1 MNDDMAVNIWQD
13 GHVSES
19 NSHPGSEPAGPEVLR
34 RITSVET
41 VKALAD
47 PLRLRLL
54 SALMAT
60 PADEELPVRSVK
72 ELAAELSEPQT
83 KLYRH
88 VKQLEAAGLI
98 RVVATRVVS
107 GIVEQRY
114 QACQRDLVFGPELT
128 EDERRS
134 SGMEDMV
141 AAGLDV
147 YRARLFA
154 AARAGL
160 IDSSDSPGA
169 EQYRRQLL
177 TINETYVSPARAA
190 VIRGRMDEIAQDLER
205 YASEEADGER
215 VPVNILLGYFSP
227 AKREA

>member
-1 MNDDMAVNIWQD
+1 MNGDMAVNIWQD

-19 NSHPGSEPAGPEVLR
+19 NSHPGTEPAEPEVLR

-54 SALMAT
+54 SALMAA

-72 ELAAELSEPQT
+72 ELAAELAEPQT

-88 VKQLEAAGLI
+88 VKQLEAAQLI
-98 RVVATRVVS
+98 GVVATRVVS

-128 EDERRS
+128 EDERHS

-141 AAGLDV
+141 AAGLDM

-160 IDSSDSPGA
+160 VDSSDSPGA
-169 EQYRRQLL
+169 EPHRRQLL
-177 TINETYVSPARAA
+177 SINETFVSPAKAA
-190 VIRGRMDEIAQDLER
+190 EIRGRMDEIAKDLER
-205 YASEEADGER
+205 YANEEGDGDK